1 MQVTRLEHDMWQ
13 EAAGKTCWRCEDGCS
28 EPFGCA
34 RLAEQVAEMKEE
46 RNERRTKPEN
56 PKVP

>member
-1 MQVTRLEHDMWQ
+1 MQMNRLEHDMWR
-13 EAAGKTCWRCEDGCS
+13 EAAMKNCWKCEDGCS

-46 RNERRTKPEN
+46 LRGQT
-56 PKVP
+56 